1 MSTFAEPPE
10 RNQKTMDKIGSDR
23 IRSYKASRTKQPIG
37 AFTDW
42 ECEISGYNNT

>member
-10 RNQKTMDKIGSDR
+10 RNQKLWIRSDQIG
-23 IRSYKASRTKQPIG
+23 SYKASRTKQPIG